1 MLRLLRNPIFA
12 VAGWALAILL
22 GVTAIVLGINAG
34 NLGGTAKRS
43 DPGEE
48 GSTLGHDPGEEAST
62 PGHETPAD
70 EQHEF
75 FNIVVHTLDPD
86 RLVGIFPYIRDLPS
100 GAHWAD
106 GDRHAY
112 RCAYMF
118 LLDSQDRVVGRVT
131 FAALERS
138 RSYLRVNDKYMA
150 ESHERPVARY
160 YGGEPIPIDPETG
173 LSEWNSP
180 ERSCPVTTES
190 YAPGVPEGP
199 VPVIKFV
206 DLGGKILETRDYS
219 KVYES
224 TTRGHEFRIVARTP
238 DRVAVVAY
246 EDGTP
251 VMAVYYDRLSSGVTL
266 RANVS

>member
-1 MLRLLRNPIFA
+1 VLRLLRNPIFA

-22 GVTAIVLGINAG
+22 GVAAIVLGSNAG
-34 NLGGTAKRS
+34 DLGGTAKPS
-43 DPGEE
+43 DPAEE
-48 GSTLGHDPGEEAST
+48 GSTLGH
-62 PGHETPAD
+62 ETPDD

-106 GDRHAY
+106 GDRRGY
-112 RCAYMF
+112 RCAYTF

-138 RSYLRVNDKYMA
+138 RSYLRINDKYMA

-180 ERSCPVTTES
+180 ELSCPVATES
-190 YAPGVPEGP
+190 YAQGVPEGP
-199 VPVIKFV
+199 VPVIEFV

-219 KVYES
+219 NVYES

-238 DRVAVVAY
+238 DRVAVLAY

>member
-22 GVTAIVLGINAG
+22 GGAAIVLGINAG
-34 NLGGTAKRS
+34 ELGGTAQRS
-43 DPGEE
+43 DPPEE
-48 GSTLGHDPGEEAST
+48 GSTLDQ
-62 PGHETPAD
+62 AD

-106 GDRHAY
+106 GDRQAY

-118 LLDSQDRVVGRVT
+118 LLDSKDRVVGRVT

-138 RSYLRVNDKYMA
+138 RSYLRVNDRYMS

-180 ERSCPVTTES
+180 ERGCPVATES
-190 YAPGVPEGP
+190 YGRGVPEGP

-206 DLGGKILETRDYS
+206 DVRGKILETRDYS

-224 TTRGHEFRIVARTP
+224 TSRGHEFRIVARTP
-238 DRVAVVAY
+238 DRVTVVAY
-246 EDGTP
+246 EDGAP

-266 RANVS
+266 RANAW